1 MDAADYQEFESQKDN
16 PEKIVLAKETEED
29 LLDDIKEKLSPLE
42 RKVILMYL
50 QGMSS
55 QEIAVQTGKSMKSID
70 NAIQRAKKKLK

>member
-1 MDAADYQEFESQKDN
+1 M
-16 PEKIVLAKETEED
+16 AKEMEED

-55 QEIAVQTGKSMKSID
+55 QEIAVQAGKSMKSID